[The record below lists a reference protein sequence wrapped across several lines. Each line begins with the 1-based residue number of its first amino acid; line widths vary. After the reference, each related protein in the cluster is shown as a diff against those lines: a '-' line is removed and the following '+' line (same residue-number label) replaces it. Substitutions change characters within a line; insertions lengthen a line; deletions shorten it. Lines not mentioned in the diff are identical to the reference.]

1 MTPHLTN
8 RGRYLLIVAAA
19 FLLFGAV
26 RQELPFVLWAEFLLA
41 LVAGAYLVSVTRMW
55 AVERG
60 ELELSLEFADGAS
73 PQRDDE
79 IPLSLEFA
87 NRSALGFGR
96 VLLRL
101 ECAWGLTPVQDELR
115 LGYTHPRSRV
125 RIPARV
131 LARRVGRWTVHGARV
146 ELEDLAGLVRI
157 SAYLPLQKH
166 IKVWPA
172 RRSLAAARLPVARKR
187 ALLPSGE
194 NVANSAGQGFELREL
209 RDYAPGD
216 AFRRVDWK
224 ATARRRAVT
233 VRDYE
238 DEVVLS
244 AFLAVDMSSTMRG
257 GRGGSKFE
265 NTLDLA
271 SDLTHAFALRG
282 DRLGLVS
289 FDDSVYGT
297 LPIKSGVRQYR
308 NAGEHLLALTSVYGH
323 GYTEASEPDVIE
335 AVCDYLLVHERLDF
349 RKRRKTLFGVEEEFA
364 PTTELFDVEL
374 LDRWLGA
381 RIEEEAAPIEREL
394 MAAGIPVKDDIY
406 RRFARAR
413 GLELPYRAESR
424 LGRKAYGLAAA
435 IETALSRLKGGGVIV
450 VVTDLSGV
458 GDLGPVISKL
468 ALAAIKRT
476 RVLFAV
482 PFTPDYVSPPAGPI
496 GNLVY
501 DSFAFGERTD
511 RSRIAGEL
519 AAAGATTLFVA
530 PGESA
535 QRVLALANCGTRRR

>member
-1 MTPHLTN
+1 
-8 RGRYLLIVAAA
+8 LIVAAA
-19 FLLFGAV
+19 CLLFGAV
-26 RQELPFVLWAEFLLA
+26 RQELPFILWAEFLLA
-41 LVAGAYLVSVTRMW
+41 LVAGAYLMSVTKMW

-60 ELELSLEFADGAS
+60 ELELSLHHADGAS
-73 PQRDDE
+73 PQRDEE

-87 NRSALGFGR
+87 NRSGLGFGR

-101 ECAWGLTPVQDELR
+101 ECAWGLKPVQDRLR
-115 LGYTHPRSRV
+115 LAYTHPRSRV
-125 RIPARV
+125 KIPARI
-131 LARRVGRWTVHGARV
+131 LARRAGRWTVHGARV

-157 SAYLPLQKH
+157 SAYLPLEKH

-187 ALLPSGE
+187 ALLPSGAT
-194 NVANSAGQGFELREL
+194 VANSAGQGFELREL

-244 AFLAVDMSSTMRG
+244 AFLAIDMSSTMRG
-257 GRGGSKFE
+257 GRAGSKFE

-271 SDLTHAFALRG
+271 FDLVHAFALRG
-282 DRLGLVS
+282 DRLGVVS

-308 NAGEHLLALTSVYGH
+308 NAGEHLLALNSVYAH
-323 GYTEASEPDVIE
+323 GYTEASEADVIE

-349 RKRRKTLFGVEEEFA
+349 RRRRKSLFGIEEEFA
-364 PTTELFDVEL
+364 PTTELFDVAL
-374 LDRWLGA
+374 LERWIRA
-381 RIEEEAAPIEREL
+381 RIEKEATPIEREL

-435 IETALSRLKGGGVIV
+435 LDTALSGLRGGGVV
-450 VVTDLSGV
+450 VLVTDLSGV
-458 GDLGPVISKL
+458 GDLEPVISKL

-482 PFTPDYVSPPAGPI
+482 PFTPDYVSPPPGAV
-496 GNLVY
+496 GNLVF
-501 DSFAFGERTD
+501 DSFAYGEQAD
-511 RSRIAGEL
+511 RGRIAREL
-519 AAAGATTLFVA
+519 AAAGAATLFVA

-535 QRVLALANCGTRRR
+535 RRVLSLASHAPRRR

>member
-1 MTPHLTN
+1 M
-8 RGRYLLIVAAA
+8 VAAA
-19 FLLFGAV
+19 SLVFGAV

-41 LVAGAYLVSVTRMW
+41 IVAGAYLMSVTRMW

-60 ELELSLEFADGAS
+60 ELDLSLHHSDGAS
-73 PQRDDE
+73 PQRDEE
-79 IPLSLEFA
+79 IPLTLELA
-87 NRSALGFGR
+87 NRSGLGFGR

-101 ECAWGLTPVQDELR
+101 ECAWGLKPVQDELR
-115 LGYTHPRSRV
+115 LAYTHPRSLV
-125 RIPARV
+125 KIPARV

-172 RRSLAAARLPVARKR
+172 RRSLSAARLPVARKR
-187 ALLPSGE
+187 ALLPSG
-194 NVANSAGQGFELREL
+194 ANIASSAGHGFELREL

-224 ATARRRAVT
+224 ATARRRSVT

-257 GRGGSKFE
+257 GRAGSKFE

-271 SDLTHAFALRG
+271 FDLIHAFALRG
-282 DRLGLVS
+282 DRLGMVS
-289 FDDSVYGT
+289 FDDSVYGA
-297 LPIKSGVRQYR
+297 LPVKAGARQYR
-308 NAGEHLLALTSVYGH
+308 NAGEHLLALNSVYGH

-349 RKRRKTLFGVEEEFA
+349 RRRRKSLFGVEEEFA
-364 PTTELFDVEL
+364 PTTELFDIAL
-374 LDRWLGA
+374 LDRWLQS
-381 RIEEEAAPIEREL
+381 RIDDEAIGVEREL
-394 MAAGIPVKDDIY
+394 MAAGIPVQDDIY

-435 IETALSRLKGGGVIV
+435 LDLALQGLRGGGVVV

-458 GDLGPVISKL
+458 GDLEPVIAKL
-468 ALAAIKRT
+468 ALAALKRT

-482 PFTPDYVSPPAGPI
+482 PFTPDYVSPPAGAI
-496 GNLVY
+496 GNVVF
-501 DSFAFGERTD
+501 DSFAYGEQAD
-511 RSRIAGEL
+511 RGRIAEEI
-519 AAAGATTLFVA
+519 AAAGAATLFVA

-535 QRVLALANCGTRRR
+535 RRVLTLAGHAGRRR